1 VEVLHD
7 RGPATPVGLDRW
19 TGASGYLIG
28 GRMVLTAA
36 HAVDYRHDLGDDEQ
50 VLVRSVDGSE
60 FPAQV
65 LLVCDE
71 SSRVDL
77 ALLKISASQFSWTLP
92 PIFFARIDRDSPAP
106 MPGCWAVGFPRFGE
120 AGPVLPSG
128 SCRET
133 WQVRGDILPGGKLR
147 SGLLSLQVTS
157 TPQTSPASLAGSA
170 WEGMSGAVVFVTDPH
185 DGDQAVGV
193 VTTHH
198 RAEGE
203 SALTV
208 VPITAVSG
216 LLTKAQWWQ
225 QLGVSDPDALP
236 VLPRQQRPGQPG
248 RALRGYLEAARRA
261 AREHPYSIAL
271 LNAPS
276 LATVYLR
283 QQLAVPAEDD
293 KDRERNRTSRAEPG
307 PSQRTAV
314 PATQSLSI
322 EDALLR
328 HRCVVVLGGPGAGKS
343 SLLRHLTDVVAT
355 SWLDADGQRYVP
367 VRISADA
374 LTGNHPFPDIIT
386 ASVMEDLGATI
397 GELPHA
403 LFASEALP
411 GIPWLIL
418 VDGLDEITSREMR
431 DKATRVLIHWW
442 NNPAYRFLVASR
454 QLPEDQLAPLRAVAS
469 VFTIEPFAPGQ
480 LPDLATRWFAAL
492 KVDDVA
498 GTAKRFL
505 DHLEQS
511 RLGEIATTLLIATL
525 ACVVFA
531 SNQAVP
537 PSRFDLYDRFVA
549 RLLEDPRKRESL
561 LQHLEGQARPYAA
574 EDSIRKL
581 VQDRRPLLEHYAY
594 IRQLGI
600 EGAGITE
607 SFQELFAAWT
617 QRYKPDS
624 IPIQRWSELVMETAR
639 QSGLLVQRGDD
650 FVFFHQT
657 IQEYLSACYQ
667 ATTFRPSRR
676 RATKELSLWTG
687 RVWDGEW
694 DDMPTPQLFL
704 AVAWMNRTG
713 RPPRPIP
720 SPLPYHRVVY
730 GMFLGALAHDGVS
743 LSSSTAKRAI
753 GQLTRITHAPWW
765 ARWWMR
771 AGKAARLPDRWFGI
785 FAWTYIRI
793 AAAKGL
799 VRLDRE
805 QGIVALGT
813 LAADSSLT
821 ANQADDARIDAAIT
835 LASLDRTRGADALG
849 ALAADTAFGYGYRPE
864 AVQNLTEIDPERA
877 RQILAE
883 LCVNPNISD
892 WDRQNAAIDLNLL
905 NNNHD
910 NIALAAMATECTV
923 TRYARAR
930 AAATLA
936 KEGSELAIETVAAY
950 MADTTVDS
958 WDRVDAAEAL
968 SAIAPGRVADMLAAF
983 TVDPTAQSYPRLLAA
998 RLLSQTNVERGTQ
1011 ALEVIAND
1019 PKADSDDRRW
1029 AAENIADL
1037 DRPRG
1042 IQKLAN
1048 LASDPSMKRRERR
1061 RARRAVRK
1069 LRRQRDAS

>member
-1 VEVLHD
+1 
-7 RGPATPVGLDRW
+7 
-19 TGASGYLIG
+19 
-28 GRMVLTAA
+28 MVLTAA
-36 HAVDYRHDLGDDEQ
+36 HAIDYRRDLGDDELL
-50 VLVRSVDGSE
+50 LVRTIEGSE

-77 ALLKISASQFSWTLP
+77 ALLKISASHFSETLP
-92 PIFFARIDRDSPAP
+92 PIFFVRIDRDSPAP

-120 AGPVLPSG
+120 AGPVLPGG

-170 WEGMSGAVVFVTDPH
+170 WEGMSGAVVFVTEPH
-185 DGDQAVGV
+185 HGDQAVGV

-208 VPITAVSG
+208 VPITAISG
-216 LLTKAQWWQ
+216 LLTKAQWWH
-225 QLGVSDPDALP
+225 QLGVPNPDALP
-236 VLPRQQRPGQPG
+236 VLPRQQRPSQPG
-248 RALRGYLEAARRA
+248 PALRGYLEAARRA

-271 LNAPS
+271 PNAPS

-293 KDRERNRTSRAEPG
+293 KDRQRHRTSRAEPG
-307 PSQRTAV
+307 PSRRTAV

-328 HRCVVVLGGPGAGKS
+328 HRCVLVLGGPGAGKS
-343 SLLRHLTDVVAT
+343 SLLRHLTDVAAT

-397 GELPHA
+397 GELPKA

-411 GIPWLIL
+411 GIPWLVL
-418 VDGLDEITSREMR
+418 VDGLDEITSHEMR

-442 NNPAYRFLVASR
+442 NHPAYRFLVASR
-454 QLPEDQLAPLRAVAS
+454 QLPEDQLAPLRSVAS

-480 LPDLATRWFAAL
+480 IPDLATRWFAAL

-498 GTAKRFL
+498 RTAERFL

-511 RLGEIATTLLIATL
+511 RLGEIATTPLIATL

-537 PSRFDLYDRFVA
+537 PSRFGLYDRFVT
-549 RLLEDPRKRESL
+549 RLLEDPRKRENL
-561 LQHLEGQARPYAA
+561 LRHLEGQARPYAA
-574 EDSIRKL
+574 EDSIRKI
-581 VQDRRPLLEHYAY
+581 VQERRPLLEHYAY
-594 IRQLGI
+594 IRQLG
-600 EGAGITE
+600 AARASITE
-607 SFQELFAAWT
+607 SLQELFAEWT
-617 QRYKPDS
+617 QCYKPDG
-624 IPIQRWSELVMETAR
+624 IPIPRWSELVMETAR
-639 QSGLLVQRGDD
+639 QSGLVIQRGDD
-650 FVFFHQT
+650 LVFFHQT

-667 ATTFRPSRR
+667 AATFRPSRR
-676 RATKELSLWTG
+676 RATRELSLRTRG
-687 RVWDGEW
+687 VWDGEW

-704 AVAWMNRTG
+704 AAAWMKSTG
-713 RPPRPIP
+713 RPPRPI
-720 SPLPYHRVVY
+720 LAMHPYHRIVY
-730 GMFLGALAHDGVS
+730 AMFLGALARDGAS
-743 LSSSTAKRAI
+743 LPSSTAKRAI
-753 GQLTRITHAPWW
+753 DRLTRLTRVPWW
-765 ARWWMR
+765 AQWWMR
-771 AGKAARLPDRWFGI
+771 AVKAARLQDRWPGRLV
-785 FAWTYIRI
+785 WRYNRI
-793 AAAKGL
+793 KAAKGL

-805 QGIVALGT
+805 QGIAALT
-813 LAADSSLT
+813 ALAADSSLT
-821 ANQADDARIDAAIT
+821 ANRADDARIDAART
-835 LASLDRTRGADALG
+835 LASLDPTRGADALA
-849 ALAADTAFGYGYRPE
+849 ALVADTTFGYGYRPE
-864 AVQNLTEIDPERA
+864 AVQKLTEIDPERG
-877 RQILAE
+877 RQILVGLTA
-883 LCVNPNISD
+883 NPGISY

-905 NNNHD
+905 NND
-910 NIALAAMATECTV
+910 YDMIALATMATECTV
-923 TRYARAR
+923 AGYARER

-936 KEGSELAIETVAAY
+936 KQGSELAIETLAAY
-950 MADTTVDS
+950 MADSTVDS
-958 WDRVDAAEAL
+958 WDRAGVAEAL
-968 SAIAPGRVADMLAAF
+968 SAITPERAADILAAF
-983 TVDPTAQSYPRLLAA
+983 TIDPTARSYPRLLAA
-998 RLLSQTNVERGTQ
+998 RLLSQINVERGTQ
-1011 ALEVIAND
+1011 ALAVISND

-1042 IQKLAN
+1042 IQKLVS